1 MIGKQSPSQR
11 YVCLKIILGAMG
23 ILWVTL
29 GQINIIKE
37 CNIDIQSQNFDE
49 LIKGLFL
56 VLLRRKIMYYL

>member
-1 MIGKQSPSQR
+1 
-11 YVCLKIILGAMG
+11 MG

-37 CNIDIQSQNFDE
+37 CNMDIQSQNFDE

-56 VLLRRKIMYYL
+56 VLLRRKIIYYL